1 MRYVNLVPEE
11 VALKAFN
18 YFPDLKCSEAS
29 FKAIIETLSEKIG
42 EPYSFIPSS
51 ILAYG
56 KAGIYG
62 WCGVCGAFNGTS
74 AAVSVIFEG
83 NDKKVK
89 AVLNHLANFLLSNV
103 QPVFLPGNVDSI
115 LRISLPSLSCSDIF
129 LRFHKEH
136 GVDFEDD
143 RRKKFCRCLTYTTVF
158 KTVEILNRSFYQA

>member
-1 MRYVNLVPEE
+1 MKYINLNPEE

-29 FKAIIETLSEKIG
+29 FKAIIEALSEKIG

-83 NDKKVK
+83 NDKKIHST
-89 AVLNHLANFLLSNV
+89 LSQLADFLLSNV
-103 QPVFLPGNVDSI
+103 QPAFLPEGVDSV
-115 LRISLPSLSCSDIF
+115 LKLSLPSLSCSDIF

-136 GVDFEDD
+136 GVDFENEK
-143 RRKKFCRCLTYTTVF
+143 RKMFCRCLTYVTVF
-158 KTVEILNRSFYQA
+158 KAVEILNGSFYQA